1 MIWENL
7 IWKIRMDAE
16 VVAEQARPHFEEP
29 PRDREKGI
37 ERCPLCGTWYHR
49 TEIALC
55 QGCIGARRR
64 CRWCDRPMKN
74 NSDTHKDL
82 LAYGGRGYCMT
93 HYRKVN
99 DAGTEDILEAD
110 LDAAVEAYWRNRT
123 YVLAGVQPRD
133 DA

>member
-1 MIWENL
+1 
-7 IWKIRMDAE
+7 
-16 VVAEQARPHFEEP
+16 
-29 PRDREKGI
+29 
-37 ERCPLCGTWYHR
+37 
-49 TEIALC
+49 
-55 QGCIGARRR
+55 
-64 CRWCDRPMKN
+64 
-74 NSDTHKDL
+74 
-82 LAYGGRGYCMT
+82 MT